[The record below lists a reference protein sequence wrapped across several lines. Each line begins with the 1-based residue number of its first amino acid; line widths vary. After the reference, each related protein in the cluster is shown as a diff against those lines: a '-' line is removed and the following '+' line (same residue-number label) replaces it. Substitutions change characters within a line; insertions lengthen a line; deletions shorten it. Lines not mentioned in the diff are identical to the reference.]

1 MQKINFSYLA
11 VIRTDANH
19 IYTTATNAD
28 YPSQF
33 RQQQSNT
40 DCASPFLSSAK
51 KENAHRQ
58 FLGRVKKTVV
68 LPVIKFFTIK
78 GLFLEFTCTFCL
90 IKTSPL
96 TNSQNSNP
104 SFLGI

>member
-19 IYTTATNAD
+19 IYTTASNAD

-33 RQQQSNT
+33 RQQKSNM

-51 KENAHRQ
+51 KENAH
-58 FLGRVKKTVV
+58 
-68 LPVIKFFTIK
+68 
-78 GLFLEFTCTFCL
+78 
-90 IKTSPL
+90 
-96 TNSQNSNP
+96 
-104 SFLGI
+104 